1 MSLFNQE
8 NIIGTQSAH
17 NHKISKY
24 EFKSITQPSD
34 VQAVLEQ
41 AAVPLPQESAPQPPH
56 TEAPKAPSLEKELID
71 RLLQKS
77 DELSDSL
84 AKLQL
89 QFEKAQ
95 EQAHAQLSTAKD
107 EAYKE
112 GYNQAKEEIKSEIQD
127 EFNAQKKILV
137 DSIITLENALK
148 DSQTHLQ
155 NLEKELS
162 AIAVD
167 IAKEVIVK
175 EIEENSQK
183 IALALAK
190 ELLGSIIDATDITL
204 KVNPQDY
211 LYLKEQLESAQKDGM
226 QKITILADDA
236 LKPGALAAEAG
247 VRRLWLTHYS
257 AAVTDL
263 EPGLAAARSQYPG
276 AVAGTDGLRLELDF
290 DKED

>member
-24 EFKSITQPSD
+24 EFKSITQSSD
-34 VQAVLEQ
+34 TQT
-41 AAVPLPQESAPQPPH
+41 PQEEAPQPLVQESIPQV
-56 TEAPKAPSLEKELID
+56 EEPKTPSLEKELVD

-95 EQAHAQLSTAKD
+95 NQAEEQLNTAKD

-112 GYNQAKEEIKSEIQD
+112 GYNQAKEEIKSEIQE
-127 EFNAQKKILV
+127 EFNTQKKILV
-137 DSIITLENALK
+137 DSIITLENTLK
-148 DSQTHLQ
+148 DSQAHLQ

-183 IALALAK
+183 VALALAK
-190 ELLGSIIDATDITL
+190 ELLHSIMDATDITL

-211 LYLKEQLESAQKDGM
+211 LYLKEQLENAQKDTM

-236 LKPGALAAEAG
+236 LKPGG
-247 VRRLWLTHYS
+247 VIIIS
-257 AAVTDL
+257 NQGNV
-263 EPGLAAARSQYPG
+263 
-276 AVAGTDGLRLELDF
+276 DGSIMTRYKNMKQSILDNMR
-290 DKED
+290 EI

>member
-56 TEAPKAPSLEKELID
+56 TEAPTSRSLEKELID
-71 RLLQKS
+71 RLLKKS

-95 EQAHAQLSTAKD
+95 EQANAQLSTAKD

-236 LKPGALAAEAG
+236 LKPGG
-247 VRRLWLTHYS
+247 VVIIS
-257 AAVTDL
+257 NQ
-263 EPGLAAARSQYPG
+263 GNI
-276 AVAGTDGLRLELDF
+276 DGSIMTRYKNMKQSILDNMR
-290 DKED
+290 EI

>member
-17 NHKISKY
+17 NHNISKY
-24 EFKSITQPSD
+24 EFKSITQASD
-34 VQAVLEQ
+34 TSS
-41 AAVPLPQESAPQPPH
+41 PQEESPPPAQESIAH
-56 TEAPKAPSLEKELID
+56 TQEPKIPSLEKELVD

-95 EQAHAQLSTAKD
+95 SQIDEQLNTAKD

-112 GYNQAKEEIKSEIQD
+112 GYNQAKEEIKSEIQE

-183 IALALAK
+183 VALALAK
-190 ELLGSIIDATDITL
+190 ELLHSIMDATDITL

-211 LYLKEQLESAQKDGM
+211 LYLKEQLENAQQDSM
-226 QKITILADDA
+226 HKITILADDA
-236 LKPGALAAEAG
+236 LKPGG
-247 VRRLWLTHYS
+247 VVIIS
-257 AAVTDL
+257 NQ
-263 EPGLAAARSQYPG
+263 GNI
-276 AVAGTDGLRLELDF
+276 DGSIMTRYKNMKQSILDNMR
-290 DKED
+290 EI

>member
-17 NHKISKY
+17 NHNISKY
-24 EFKSITQPSD
+24 EFKSITQASD
-34 VQAVLEQ
+34 TSS
-41 AAVPLPQESAPQPPH
+41 PQEESPPPAQESIAH
-56 TEAPKAPSLEKELID
+56 TQEPKIPSLEKELVD

-95 EQAHAQLSTAKD
+95 SQIDEQLNTAKD

-112 GYNQAKEEIKSEIQD
+112 GYNQAKEEIKSEIQE

-183 IALALAK
+183 VALALAK
-190 ELLGSIIDATDITL
+190 ELLHSIMDATDITL

-211 LYLKEQLESAQKDGM
+211 LYLKEQLENAQQDSM
-226 QKITILADDA
+226 HKITILADDA
-236 LKPGALAAEAG
+236 LKPGG
-247 VRRLWLTHYS
+247 VVIISNQGNIDGSIMTRYKNMKQSILDNMREIWIHYQGS
-257 AAVTDL
+257 
-263 EPGLAAARSQYPG
+263 
-276 AVAGTDGLRLELDF
+276 
-290 DKED
+290 

>member
-24 EFKSITQPSD
+24 EFKSITQHD
-34 VQAVLEQ
+34 DAT
-41 AAVPLPQESAPQPPH
+41 PQEVAPAPVVQETAPIEQPP
-56 TEAPKAPSLEKELID
+56 KMPSLEKELVD

-89 QFEKAQ
+89 QFEKTQSQAQ
-95 EQAHAQLSTAKD
+95 EQLNNAKD

-112 GYNQAKEEIKSEIQD
+112 GYNQAKEEIKTEIQD
-127 EFNAQKKILV
+127 ELNAQKKVLV
-137 DSIITLENALK
+137 DSIITLENTLK

-183 IALALAK
+183 VALALAK
-190 ELLGSIIDATDITL
+190 ELLHSIIDATDITL

-211 LYLKEQLESAQKDGM
+211 LYLKEQLESTQPEGM
-226 QKITILADDA
+226 QKITILSDDA
-236 LKPGALAAEAG
+236 LKPGG
-247 VRRLWLTHYS
+247 VVIISNQGNLDGSIMTRYKNMKQS
-257 AAVTDL
+257 IL
-263 EPGLAAARSQYPG
+263 ENMR
-276 AVAGTDGLRLELDF
+276 EL
-290 DKED
+290 

>member
-1 MSLFNQE
+1 MMSLFNQE

-24 EFKSITQPSD
+24 EFKSITQPSNEPTLD
-34 VQAVLEQ
+34 QAPAPV
-41 AAVPLPQESAPQPPH
+41 PQEITPQAPH
-56 TEAPKAPSLEKELID
+56 TESPKTPSLEKELID

-95 EQAHAQLSTAKD
+95 EQAQTQLSTAKD

-112 GYNQAKEEIKSEIQD
+112 GYNQAKDEIKSEIED

-183 IALALAK
+183 VALALAK
-190 ELLGSIIDATDITL
+190 ELLHSIMDATDITL

-211 LYLKEQLESAQKDGM
+211 LYLKEQLESVQKDTL
-226 QKITILADDA
+226 QKITILSDDA
-236 LKPGALAAEAG
+236 LKPGG
-247 VRRLWLTHYS
+247 VIVIS
-257 AAVTDL
+257 NQ
-263 EPGLAAARSQYPG
+263 GNI
-276 AVAGTDGLRLELDF
+276 DGSIMTRYKNMKQSILDNMR
-290 DKED
+290 EI

>member
-1 MSLFNQE
+1 MSLNPSRNMMMRHHKKWHQH
-8 NIIGTQSAH
+8 QSC
-17 NHKISKY
+17 KR
-24 EFKSITQPSD
+24 
-34 VQAVLEQ
+34 LR
-41 AAVPLPQESAPQPPH
+41 PL
-56 TEAPKAPSLEKELID
+56 PSLEKELVD

-95 EQAHAQLSTAKD
+95 SQAQEQLNNAKD

-112 GYNQAKEEIKSEIQD
+112 GYNQAKEEIKTEIQD
-127 EFNAQKKILV
+127 ELNAQKKVLV

-175 EIEENSQK
+175 EVEENSQK
-183 IALALAK
+183 VALALAK
-190 ELLGSIIDATDITL
+190 ELLHSIIDATDITL

-211 LYLKEQLESAQKDGM
+211 LYLKEQLENTQPEGM
-226 QKITILADDA
+226 QKITILSDDA
-236 LKPGALAAEAG
+236 LKPGG
-247 VRRLWLTHYS
+247 VVIISNQGNLDGSIMTRYKNMKQS
-257 AAVTDL
+257 IL
-263 EPGLAAARSQYPG
+263 ENMR
-276 AVAGTDGLRLELDF
+276 EL
-290 DKED
+290 